1 MAKYEIVKV
10 TWHDAH
16 AENEWQDTSQIDSEP
31 FVVVT
36 VGWLIPN
43 IKPNHIVIAQSIGDD
58 DAVDGVLSIPLGMV
72 VSKEILSVA
81 NEQLSIQ

>member
-16 AENEWQDTSQIDSEP
+16 AENEWQEISQIDSEP

-43 IKPNHIVIAQSIGDD
+43 VKPNHVVVAQSIGAD
-58 DAVDGVLSIPLGMV
+58 DALDGVLSIPSGMV
-72 VSKEILSVA
+72 VSKEPLSVA